1 MIEGTVRKSGERVRI
16 TAQLVSAADGCHLWS
31 DGYDRDAGDVFA
43 VVDDIAR
50 SVVDR
55 LKVSLAEVLRRPLI
69 DRHTQNARAYGYY
82 LKGRFYWTRRY
93 HGGLFTALEHFK
105 KAIEEDAGYALA
117 FAGLADAY
125 AFIGVYSVQRPR
137 LALAQAIAA
146 AERALALNPNL
157 PEAHTSVGFI
167 KMGND
172 WDLGGAAQAFDRA
185 LELDPQLAVTRIYYS
200 WLLVLQGD
208 IASAM
213 AQIRAAQ
220 EIEPLSP
227 LVNAGAG
234 HTLYLARRYDEAI
247 TACESSLE
255 IDPNFILGPNVIGM
269 CRALQGRTLKQPN
282 SGSASCDVRPRAVLS
297 RPAGSL
303 SCAPRRD
310 RTGAGHPARAR
321 RVAAA
326 RCVPPHCRTFIYA
339 GLNDFDQALAW
350 QAKAQ
355 EDGASP
361 FCCVSPLIDNLQ
373 ADPRHLEQMRSMGWP
388 SDRARVTL

>member
-1 MIEGTVRKSGERVRI
+1 M
-16 TAQLVSAADGCHLWS
+16 DGCHLWS
-31 DGYDRDAGDVFA
+31 DGYDRDVGDVFA

-69 DRHTQNARAYGYY
+69 DRHTHNARAYEYY

-93 HGGLFTALEHFK
+93 HGGLVAAIEHFK

-125 AFIGVYSVQRPR
+125 AFIGIYAVQRPR

-146 AERALALNPNL
+146 AERALALDPDL
-157 PEAHTSVGFI
+157 PEAHTSLAFI

-172 WDLGGAAQAFDRA
+172 WDLAGAAQEFARA

-208 IASAM
+208 VASAM
-213 AQIRAAQ
+213 VQIRAAQ
-220 EIEPLSP
+220 ETEPLSP

-247 TACESSLE
+247 AACEKSLE
-255 IDPNFILGPNVIGM
+255 IDPNFILGTHVIGM
-269 CRALQGRTLKQPN
+269 CRALQGRLPEAVDL
-282 SGSASCDVRPRAVLS
+282 GERAVS
-297 RPAGSL
+297 MSGR
-303 SCAPRRD
+303 APFYL
-310 RTGAGHPARAR
+310 GVLGHYHAR
-321 RVAAA
+321 RGALEQVQAILHELDEIAAA
-326 RCVPPHCRTFIYA
+326 RYVPPHCRTFIYA
-339 GLNDFDQALAW
+339 GLNDLERAFEW
-350 QAKAQ
+350 QAKAL

-361 FCCVSPLIDNLQ
+361 FYYVSPLIDNLQ
-373 ADPRHLEQMRSMGWP
+373 ADPRHIEQMRAMGWP
-388 SDRARVTL
+388 Y